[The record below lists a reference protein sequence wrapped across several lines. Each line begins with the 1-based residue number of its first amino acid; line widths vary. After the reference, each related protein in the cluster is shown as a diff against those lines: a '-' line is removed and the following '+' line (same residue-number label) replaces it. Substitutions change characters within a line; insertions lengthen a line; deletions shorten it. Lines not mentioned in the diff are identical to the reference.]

1 MPLNVSSVDI
11 PKFKKKLK
19 YIQKACTIMT
29 NRFKNGQK
37 RGPLKRSD
45 IFRNL
50 TVPFNIS
57 LFMLQLKFPDAYKRI
72 FKSFSLE

>member
-1 MPLNVSSVDI
+1 
-11 PKFKKKLK
+11 
-19 YIQKACTIMT
+19 MT

-50 TVPFNIS
+50 IVPFSIS